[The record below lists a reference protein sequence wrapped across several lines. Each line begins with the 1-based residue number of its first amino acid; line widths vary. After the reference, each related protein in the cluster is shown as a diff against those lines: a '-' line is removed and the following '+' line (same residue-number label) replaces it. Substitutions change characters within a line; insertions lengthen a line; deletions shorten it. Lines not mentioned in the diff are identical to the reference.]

1 MCVHG
6 TQVEVG
12 RANLQCQALGA
23 FYFLVKAGVPLDWI
37 VARLACL

>member
-12 RANLQCQALGA
+12 SDNLQCQALGA
-23 FYFLVKAGVPLDWI
+23 FYFLVKAGLPLDWI